1 MTFERLA
8 EIIAGVLNKD
18 PSQIR
23 RDQNLKDLGADSLD
37 VFQILYQIE
46 EELQTH
52 FDPSRAEKLRTV
64 ADIEN
69 LIEQISKTGKDSREG
84 EL

>member
-46 EELQTH
+46 EELHTH

-64 ADIEN
+64 GDVEN

>member
-18 PSQIR
+18 PDQIR

-52 FDPSRAEKLRTV
+52 LDPAKAEKLRTV
-64 ADIEN
+64 GDVEN
-69 LIEQISKTGKDSREG
+69 LIKQISKTGKDSREG